1 MKELYTSNLTCE
13 QKEIL
18 FYRPCTDAGN
28 AERIAG
34 IIGDNWQFCQEIRTW
49 LYWNGK
55 YWEEA
60 SKEDLVP
67 LAVDSMR
74 FLADYGNNLPLSTSK
89 EEQKKRE
96 NIISWLHKS
105 ENNGKIIQMLNIFSA
120 LQKTSYKKFD
130 SGKWELNCQ
139 NGTVNLKTGVL
150 NPHIREDY
158 NTKICNA
165 SYRAFRPGCLWEKT
179 IKAILP
185 DKEVRHWMQK
195 FIGYCLTPS
204 TQEEKFVVLY
214 GPGGR
219 GKGTLIET
227 IGHVLNNYKATLSI
241 DVLLSAKYEDNTSGN
256 GPTPE
261 IAKLPGKRLVLSS
274 ESGKGRR
281 FDEAKIKLLTGGDAI
296 TARRLRCDPFE
307 FTPAFKLVLS
317 SNYLPA
323 ISDSTDEGI
332 RRRLVIIPCV
342 ADIPA
347 IKDNTLKQ
355 KLLEPGNLSD
365 VLAWAV
371 NGCLMWQ
378 REKLG
383 EAPPAARE
391 VAERFYHNNDLI
403 AQWLEEECTVDH
415 EATASFMDAFTGYN
429 RWVTFGSGNKK
440 GELTR
445 KGFNEAMERH
455 GFTKTRKETG
465 YVFKGF
471 KLNR

>member
-1 MKELYTSNLTCE
+1 MKSLYTDKLTSE

-34 IIGDNWQFCQEIRTW
+34 IIGDNWRFCSQIKTW
-49 LYWNGK
+49 LHWNGK
-55 YWEEA
+55 RWEEA

-67 LAVDSMR
+67 IAVDAMR
-74 FLADYGNNLPLSTSK
+74 FLADYGNNLPLSTNK

-120 LQKTSYKKFD
+120 LQKSNYEKYD
-130 SGKWELNCQ
+130 ANKWELNCK
-139 NGTVNLKTGVL
+139 NGTINLKTGKL
-150 NPHIREDY
+150 NPHLREDY

-165 SYRAFRPGCLWEKT
+165 SFKAFRPGCLWEKT
-179 IKAILP
+179 IEKILP
-185 DKEVRHWMQK
+185 DKEVRRWMQK

-204 TQEEKFVVLY
+204 TQEEKFVILY

-219 GKGTLIET
+219 GKGTFIET
-227 IGHVLNNYKATLSI
+227 VGHVLNDYKATLSV
-241 DVLLSAKYEDNTSGN
+241 DVLLSTKYEDNASGN

-296 TARRLRCDPFE
+296 TARRLRCEPFE
-307 FTPAFKLVLS
+307 FKPSFKLVLS

-323 ISDSTDEGI
+323 ISDSMDEGI
-332 RRRLVIIPCV
+332 RRRLVIIPCI

-347 IKDNTLKQ
+347 IKDSTLKE
-355 KLLEPGNLSD
+355 KLLRPDNLSD

-383 EAPPAARE
+383 EPPPAARE
-391 VAERFYHNNDLI
+391 AAERFYHNNDLI
-403 AQWLEEECTVDH
+403 AQWLEEECILDPGAIT
-415 EATASFMDAFTGYN
+415 SFMSAFTSYN
-429 RWVTFGSGNKK
+429 TWVTYGSGNKK

-455 GFTKTRKETG
+455 GFIKIRNNSG
-465 YVFKGF
+465 YVLKGF
-471 KLNR
+471 KLNH